1 MADNKVYKI
10 PRNILAEM
18 TNNNPQAIAALENS
32 QNVAAKT
39 PQEMEDI
46 LIRIE
51 RATEQVEQATQ
62 IATQSAAIAQQLLL
76 DIMPNLSAV
85 SVPQAQSDT
94 LNAVNVS
101 INQDNQLQAVGNYQD
116 CSTQLIPVQ
125 GDI

>member
-1 MADNKVYKI
+1 MVDNKVYKI

-32 QNVAAKT
+32 QDMAERT

-46 LIRIE
+46 VVRID

-62 IATQSAAIAQQLLL
+62 IATQSSAIAQQLLSDL
-76 DIMPNLSAV
+76 APQLNAV
-85 SVPQAQSDT
+85 SVPQAQIDV

-101 INQDNQLQAVGNYQD
+101 IG
-116 CSTQLIPVQ
+116 
-125 GDI
+125 

>member
-32 QNVAAKT
+32 QNMAERT

-46 LIRIE
+46 IVRIE
-51 RATEQVEQATQ
+51 RATEQAEQAAQ
-62 IATQSAAIAQQLLL
+62 IAIQSSAIAQQLLSDL
-76 DIMPNLSAV
+76 TPQLNAV
-85 SVPQAQSDT
+85 SVPQAQTDV
-94 LNAVNVS
+94 LNAVS
-101 INQDNQLQAVGNYQD
+101 ITMDCDN
-116 CSTQLIPVQ
+116 QLIPVQ